1 MSKLNALLLNIIAV
15 FAALAHASGSG
26 VNVAAPATTKA
37 VITLTKPVIVQLQFG
52 RMTLPAGT
60 KMSLLGRDA
69 GGLKCDFNNN
79 SIVVPVASTDY
90 EAVAPVARSVGQ
102 EGFETQ
108 VAPFFKDNCIKC
120 HGPEKS
126 KGKITLHTLDGNLA
140 AGRDMERWEK
150 ILKELKSGEMPPED
164 EKQPTDAERNSLIG
178 WIESGMRQFA
188 SNAAQ
193 AAPTPTTRRL
203 TNFEY
208 QNTMRD
214 MLGFEL
220 KLISSLPEDPVKPYH
235 FNNTAE
241 FMLIGPEQMDRYLEC
256 ARQAMASAIVDP
268 GDPKIHRT
276 AQALSP
282 GKKGQPNSG
291 EQGVEIGVY
300 KGAGTGDGSITL
312 KDWPKTGEFKIRV
325 KASAILS
332 PGEKEVPLRLVMGT
346 LLRGD
351 AGAGVYEPVGTV
363 HLRNDPAQARE
374 FEFRGRIE
382 NIPITPGGITK
393 TGVKPPQIYVY
404 YQNLFDNGEL
414 NDHRKS
420 AFDDSWSGVAPRIL
434 LESVEFEAPVTDV
447 WPPEHHTRILFDSP
461 LRKSNPKAYAREVIT
476 RFATRAFRR
485 TPTSDEVERFVQ
497 IHRIF
502 AKDFDTLEGA
512 MRETL
517 AMVLIS
523 PQFLYHT
530 VAQDGVASRH
540 YELASKLSYFLWG
553 SMPDDELLKLAGQGR
568 LDDPAVM
575 ATQVRRLLADKRSGD
590 FVNNFTTQ
598 WLSLAK
604 MKTVSINRDIFPRFL
619 YVGHVGERAGTEVMF
634 RPTIRDYM
642 HDETVGFI
650 AELIKRNTSALAIVS
665 SDFAFLNQPLAAH
678 YGVPGVQGLE
688 LRPVPVKPE
697 HHLGGLL
704 TQGSVLI
711 GNSTGSAPHP
721 IYRAVWLREAIL
733 GEDVKPPP
741 AEVPALSDSAG
752 DAAEKAIS
760 IKDLLRQHRKQES
773 CNVCHASLDPWG
785 IPFEKYNATGKFQ
798 PMVPKAGARV
808 RGFNEKTD
816 TDPAGYAA
824 YLKTI
829 NTVEVHAD
837 ARVPRGPTIDGMEQL
852 KTFLF
857 KERKDD
863 IAENVMRRLL
873 SYGMGR
879 GLTYRDKFLV
889 EQLCKQTKQNEY
901 RFQDMIIAICQSEA
915 FRGRPKP

>member
-1 MSKLNALLLNIIAV
+1 MTSARGIRNLVAQFAGAIIVSLSVSSYGEIASGPTG
-15 FAALAHASGSG
+15 FHAS
-26 VNVAAPATTKA
+26 
-37 VITLTKPVIVQLQFG
+37 IQ
-52 RMTLPAGT
+52 
-60 KMSLLGRDA
+60 
-69 GGLKCDFNNN
+69 
-79 SIVVPVASTDY
+79 
-90 EAVAPVARSVGQ
+90 
-102 EGFETQ
+102 
-108 VAPFFKDNCIKC
+108 PFFKANCIKC

-126 KGKITLHTLDGNLA
+126 KGKVTLHTIDGDVLV
-140 AGRDMERWEK
+140 GRDLERWEK

-164 EKQPTDAERNSLIG
+164 EKQPTDAERNALIA

-188 SNAAQ
+188 SSAAQ

-214 MLGFEL
+214 LLGFEL
-220 KLISSLPEDPVKPYH
+220 KLISSLPEDPVKPYR

-256 ARQAMASAIVDP
+256 ARRAMASAIVDP
-268 GDPKIHRT
+268 GDPKVHRT
-276 AQALSP
+276 AQTLTP
-282 GKKGQPNSG
+282 GKKGQAKGG

-300 KGAGTGDGSITL
+300 SGEKSIVL

-325 KASAILS
+325 KTSAILP

-346 LLRGD
+346 SLRSD
-351 AGAGVYEPVGTV
+351 AGSGVYEPVGTV
-363 HLRNDPAQARE
+363 QLRNDSAEARE

-382 NIPITPGGITK
+382 NIPVEPGAVTAKGNQ
-393 TGVKPPQIYVY
+393 PPKIYIY
-404 YQNLFDNGEL
+404 YQNIFDNGEL

-420 AFDDSWSGVAPRIL
+420 AFDTSWNNEAPRIL
-434 LESVEFEAPVTDV
+434 IESIEFEAPVADV
-447 WPPEHHTRILFDSP
+447 WPPEHHMRILFDSP
-461 LRKSNPKAYAREVIT
+461 LRKSNPEAYAREVIT
-476 RFATRAFRR
+476 RFAARAFRR
-485 TPTSDEVERFVQ
+485 TPTPDEVERFVE
-497 IHRIF
+497 IYRIF
-502 AKDFDTLEGA
+502 AKNFDTLEEA

-530 VAQDGVASRH
+530 VAQDGVASRQH
-540 YELASKLSYFLWG
+540 ELASKLSYFLWG
-553 SMPDDELLKLAGQGR
+553 SMPDDELMKLAAQGR
-568 LDDPAVM
+568 MDDPAVI
-575 ATQVRRLLADKRSGD
+575 AAQVRRLLADRRSGD

-604 MKTVSINRDIFPRFL
+604 MKTVTINRDLFPRFL
-619 YVGHVGERAGTEVMF
+619 YWVHVGERSGQEVLF

-650 AELIKRNTSALAIVS
+650 AELIKRNASVSNIVD

-678 YGVPGVQGLE
+678 YGVPGVQGID

-752 DAAEKAIS
+752 DAAAKAIT
-760 IKDLLRQHRKQES
+760 IKDLLRQHRKEES
-773 CNVCHASLDPWG
+773 CNICHASLDPWG
-785 IPFEKYNATGKFQ
+785 IPFEKYNAAGKFQ
-798 PMVPKAGARV
+798 PMVPKGGTRV

-816 TDPAGYAA
+816 TDMAGYAS

-852 KTFLF
+852 KAFLL

-879 GLTYRDKFLV
+879 SLTYRDKFLV
-889 EQLCKQTKQNEY
+889 EQLCKQTKQKDY
-901 RFQDMIIAICQSEA
+901 RFQDMLIAICQSEA
-915 FRGRPKP
+915 FRGRPK